1 METILNVLSVFGG
14 LAMFLYGMALMSE
27 GLQKSAGDR
36 LRTFMAKMTSN
47 APKQIFTGTIVTAL
61 VQSSSATTIM
71 VVSFVNAGLLTLG
84 NSIGV
89 IMGANIGT
97 TLTAWV
103 TALGFSV
110 NIALFAVPMMAFGYL
125 MHSSKKSTLKNLGQF
140 LMGFAVMYVGL
151 TFMKDCANELIGPK
165 GVFIDQME
173 NFFSSINDWGF
184 GSVLLFM
191 LAGAVLTIVLQASS
205 ATMAITMLLAASGL
219 IGFEL
224 AVAMVLGE
232 NIGTTI
238 TANLAAS
245 IANTSAKRAARAHTI
260 FNIIG
265 VIWVLCLFVPIVA
278 LICNIMDAIGFANP
292 MTLDL
297 EGLSAAVDTAK
308 EAAAPEAVYSSYLS
322 QVAVDPTV
330 TVEAVK
336 EAANV
341 EVSSAEAAFTAA
353 KDAMLYGVAMLHT
366 LFNVTN
372 TLILIWFVPLI
383 EKAVIWLVKE
393 PKGEHEVFRLKYIS
407 GGPLSTAEL
416 SLNEAQ
422 QEIVHFAE
430 ICRNGFGYIRD
441 AINEQ
446 DPDKFDELN
455 DKLIKYEEITDR
467 IEFEI
472 ASYLNDVSKNE
483 ISEEAKERI
492 KAMYKIIGEM
502 ESLGDS
508 GESIGRILKRKNIHG
523 KSFDKPLLDRLNKM
537 MDLVQK
543 GYDVMI
549 ENLKNNNLRDI
560 TNAENCEYNIN
571 EYRNYMREEHI
582 VNIENNSYNYL
593 TGVYYVDVLSE
604 LEKIGDFLINI
615 SQATKG
621 KYEYE
626 N

>member
-1 METILNVLSVFGG
+1 METILNVLSVLGG

-36 LRTFMAKMTSN
+36 LRSFMAKMTSN
-47 APKQIFTGTIVTAL
+47 APKRIFTGTIVTCL

-84 NSIGV
+84 NAIGV

-97 TLTAWV
+97 TLTAWI
-103 TALGFSV
+103 TSLGFSV

-125 MHSSKKSTLKNLGQF
+125 MHCSKKSTLKNLGQF

-151 TFMKDCANELIGPK
+151 TFMKDCANAVIGPD
-165 GVFIDQME
+165 GEYAGQMKT
-173 NFFSSINDWGF
+173 FFGSINGFGF
-184 GSVLLFM
+184 GSILLF
-191 LAGAVLTIVLQASS
+191 LFAGAVLTIVLQASS
-205 ATMAITMLLAASGL
+205 ATMAITMVLAASGL
-219 IGFEL
+219 INFEL

-238 TANLAAS
+238 TANIAAAV
-245 IANTSAKRAARAHTI
+245 ANTSAKRAARAHTI

-265 VIWVLCLFVPIVA
+265 VIWVLCLFYVIVP
-278 LICNIMDAIGFANP
+278 LICKIM
-292 MTLDL
+292 
-297 EGLSAAVDTAK
+297 TA
-308 EAAAPEAVYSSYLS
+308 LGW
-322 QVAVDPTV
+322 VDPTLASESLKMNAENMARMAADPSRRDLEIASAG
-330 TVEAVK
+330 TVAMW
-336 EAANV
+336 
-341 EVSSAEAAFTAA
+341 
-353 KDAMLYGVAMLHT
+353 KDSLLYGIAMLHT

-372 TLILIWFVPLI
+372 TLVLIWFTPLI
-383 EKAVIWLVKE
+383 EKAVCWLVKE
-393 PKGEHEVFRLKYIS
+393 PKGEQEVFRLKYIS

-430 ICRNGFGYIRD
+430 ICRNGFGYVREG
-441 AINEQ
+441 INEQ
-446 DPDKFDELN
+446 DPDKFDKIN

-467 IEFEI
+467 IEYEI
-472 ASYLNDVSKNE
+472 ATYLNEVSKNE

-508 GESIGRILKRKNIHG
+508 GESIGRILKRKNVHG
-523 KSFDKPLLDRLNKM
+523 KAFDKPLLDRLNKM

-549 ENLKNNNLRDI
+549 ENLKNDNLKDI

-571 EYRNYMREEHI
+571 ECRNYMREEHI

-615 SQATKG
+615 SQAAKG
-621 KYEYE
+621 K
-626 N
+626 

>member
-1 METILNVLSVFGG
+1 MDTILNVLSVLGG

-36 LRTFMAKMTSN
+36 LRSFMAKMTSN
-47 APKQIFTGTIVTAL
+47 APKRILTGTLVTAL

-71 VVSFVNAGLLTLG
+71 VVSFVNAGLLSLG
-84 NSIGV
+84 NAIGV

-103 TALGFSV
+103 TSLGFSV
-110 NIALFAVPMMAFGYL
+110 NIALFAVPMMAFGFVL
-125 MHSSKKSTLKNLGQF
+125 HSMKRSSFKNIGQF

-151 TFMKDCANELIGPK
+151 TFMKDCANAIIGPEGAYAEQMK
-165 GVFIDQME
+165 VF
-173 NFFSSINDWGF
+173 FGSINGYGL
-184 GSVLLFM
+184 GSILLF
-191 LAGAVLTIVLQASS
+191 LVAGAVLTIVLQASS

-238 TANLAAS
+238 TANIAAAV
-245 IANTSAKRAARAHTI
+245 ANTSAKRAARAHTI
-260 FNIIG
+260 FNIVG
-265 VIWVLCLFVPIVA
+265 VIWVLLLFSPIVA
-278 LICNIMDAIGFANP
+278 LICKVMTSLGFADP
-292 MTLDL
+292 MTVDMAGLNSALL
-297 EGLSAAVDTAK
+297 EAKAAEGATPESIAVAEGAFLEAK
-308 EAAAPEAVYSSYLS
+308 
-322 QVAVDPTV
+322 
-330 TVEAVK
+330 
-336 EAANV
+336 N
-341 EVSSAEAAFTAA
+341 
-353 KDAMLYGVAMLHT
+353 AMLYGIAMLHT

-372 TLILIWFVPLI
+372 TLILIWFTPLI
-383 EKAVIWLVKE
+383 EKAVCWLVKE
-393 PKGEHEVFRLKYIS
+393 PKGETEVFRLKYIS

-422 QEIVHFAE
+422 QEIVHYAE
-430 ICRNGFGYIRD
+430 ICRNGFGYIRE
-441 AINEQ
+441 AVNEQ
-446 DPDKFDELN
+446 DADKFDKIN

-467 IEFEI
+467 IEYEI
-472 ASYLNDVSKNE
+472 ASYLNEVSKNE

-508 GESIGRILKRKNIHG
+508 GESIGRILKRKNVHG
-523 KSFDKPLLDRLNKM
+523 KAFDKPLLDRLNKM

-543 GYDVMI
+543 GYDAMVD
-549 ENLKNNNLRDI
+549 NLKKDNLKDI

-571 EYRNYMREEHI
+571 ECRNHLREEHI

-615 SQATKG
+615 SQAQKV
-621 KYEYE
+621 KYDHQ

>member
-1 METILNVLSVFGG
+1 MTTILNVLSVLGG

-36 LRTFMAKMTSN
+36 LRAFMAKMTSN
-47 APKQIFTGTIVTAL
+47 AVKRVFTGTLVTCL

-84 NSIGV
+84 NAIGV

-97 TLTAWV
+97 TLTAWI
-103 TALGFSV
+103 TSLGFSV

-125 MHSSKKSTLKNLGQF
+125 MHCSKKDSLKNVGQF

-151 TFMKDCANELIGPK
+151 TFMKDCSNAILGQYQT
-165 GVFIDQME
+165 GMMS
-173 NFFSSINDWGF
+173 FFGSINGFGF
-184 GSVLLFM
+184 GSIILF
-191 LAGAVLTIVLQASS
+191 LIAGAVLTIVLQASS

-219 IGFEL
+219 IDFKL

-238 TANLAAS
+238 TANIAAAV
-245 IANTSAKRAARAHTI
+245 ANTSAKRAARAHTI
-260 FNIIG
+260 FNIVG
-265 VIWVLCLFVPIVA
+265 VIWVLLVFGPIVK
-278 LICNIMDAIGFANP
+278 LICMIMESLNFYNP
-292 MTLDL
+292 MEASSQLAAIATGNL
-297 EGLSAAVDTAK
+297 EAGA
-308 EAAAPEAVYSSYLS
+308 EM
-322 QVAVDPTV
+322 
-330 TVEAVK
+330 VEMYK
-336 EAANV
+336 N
-341 EVSSAEAAFTAA
+341 SL
-353 KDAMLYGVAMLHT
+353 LYGIAMLHT

-372 TLILIWFVPLI
+372 TLVLIWFTPLI

-393 PKGEHEVFRLKYIS
+393 PKGETEVFRLKYIS

-416 SLNEAQ
+416 SISEAE

-430 ICRNGFGYIRD
+430 ICRNGFGYMRA

-446 DPDKFDELN
+446 DPENFDKLN

-467 IEFEI
+467 IEYEI
-472 ASYLNDVSKNE
+472 ASYLNEVSKGHLSDE
-483 ISEEAKERI
+483 SKARI
-492 KAMYKIIGEM
+492 KSLYKIIGEM

-508 GESIGRILKRKNIHG
+508 GEAIGRILKRRNAHG
-523 KSFDKPLLDRLNKM
+523 KVFDKSILDRLNRM
-537 MDLVQK
+537 CDLVQK

-549 ENLKNNNLRDI
+549 ENLKNVDHRDLS
-560 TNAENCEYNIN
+560 AAQNCEYNIN
-571 EYRNYMREEHI
+571 ECRNHLREEHI
-582 VNIENNSYNYL
+582 VNIESDSYNYL
-593 TGVYYVDVLSE
+593 TGVYYMDVLSE

-615 SQATKG
+615 SQAVVG

-626 N
+626 A

>member
-1 METILNVLSVFGG
+1 MTTLLNVLSVLGG

-36 LRTFMAKMTSN
+36 LRAFMAKMTSN
-47 APKQIFTGTIVTAL
+47 AFKRVLTGTVVTCL

-84 NSIGV
+84 NAIGV

-97 TLTAWV
+97 TLTAWI
-103 TALGFSV
+103 TSLGFSV

-125 MHSSKKSTLKNLGQF
+125 MHCSKKSALKNVGQF

-151 TFMKDCANELIGPK
+151 TFMKDCANAVLGEYQTGMM
-165 GVFIDQME
+165 G
-173 NFFSSINDWGF
+173 FFGSINGFGF
-184 GSVLLFM
+184 GSILLF
-191 LAGAVLTIVLQASS
+191 LIAGAVLTIVLQASS

-219 IGFEL
+219 IDFKL

-238 TANLAAS
+238 TANIAAAV
-245 IANTSAKRAARAHTI
+245 ANTSAKRAARAHTI
-260 FNIIG
+260 FNIVG
-265 VIWVLCLFVPIVA
+265 VIWVLAVFAPIVK
-278 LICNIMDAIGFANP
+278 LICLIMTKLGFYDPMSASASLAAIANGT
-292 MTLDL
+292 MAGD
-297 EGLSAAVDTAK
+297 
-308 EAAAPEAVYSSYLS
+308 
-322 QVAVDPTV
+322 
-330 TVEAVK
+330 
-336 EAANV
+336 
-341 EVSSAEAAFTAA
+341 AEAIELY
-353 KDAMLYGVAMLHT
+353 KNSLLYGIAMLHT

-372 TLILIWFVPLI
+372 TLILIWFTPLI
-383 EKAVIWLVKE
+383 EKAVVWLVKE

-416 SLNEAQ
+416 SIAEAQ
-422 QEIVHFAE
+422 QEILHFAE
-430 ICRNGFGYIRD
+430 ICRNGFGYIRQ

-446 DPDKFDELN
+446 NPDEFDKLN
-455 DKLIKYEEITDR
+455 EKLIKYEEITDR

-472 ASYLNDVSKNE
+472 ATYLNEVSKNE
-483 ISEEAKERI
+483 ISEEAADEI

-508 GESIGRILKRKNIHG
+508 GEAIGRILKRKNAHG
-523 KSFDKPLLDRLNKM
+523 KVFDKAILDRLNKM

-543 GYDVMI
+543 AYDVMI
-549 ENLKNNNLRDI
+549 ENLRNKENLVDI

-571 EYRNYMREEHI
+571 ECRNHLREEHI

-593 TGVYYVDVLSE
+593 TGVYYMDVLSE
-604 LEKIGDFLINI
+604 LEKIGDFMINI
-615 SQATKG
+615 SQASRQKN
-621 KYEYE
+621 EY
-626 N
+626 

>member
-47 APKQIFTGTIVTAL
+47 APKQIFTGTLVTAL

-84 NSIGV
+84 NAIGV

-103 TALGFSV
+103 TSLGFSV
-110 NIALFAVPMMAFGYL
+110 NIALFAVPMMAFGFL
-125 MHSSKKSTLKNLGQF
+125 LHSSKKSTLKNIGQF

-151 TFMKDCANELIGPK
+151 TFMKDCANALIGPK
-165 GVFIDQME
+165 GTYINEME
-173 NFFSSINDWGF
+173 SFFSSINNWGF
-184 GSVLLFM
+184 GSILLFM

-238 TANLAAS
+238 TANIAAAV
-245 IANTSAKRAARAHTI
+245 ANTSAKRAARAHTI
-260 FNIIG
+260 FNLIG
-265 VIWVLCLFVPIVA
+265 VFWVLCLFTPIVY
-278 LICNIMDAIGFANP
+278 LICDVMTAVGFANP

-297 EGLSAAVDTAK
+297 ESLNSAVESANASKDTAAIASAT
-308 EAAAPEAVYSSYLS
+308 EALEAG
-322 QVAVDPTV
+322 
-330 TVEAVK
+330 K
-336 EAANV
+336 N
-341 EVSSAEAAFTAA
+341 
-353 KDAMLYGVAMLHT
+353 AMLYGIAMLHT

-372 TLILIWFVPLI
+372 TLVLIWFVPLI
-383 EKAVIWLVKE
+383 EKAVVWLVRE
-393 PKGEHEVFRLKYIS
+393 PKGEQEVFRLKYIA

-416 SLNEAQ
+416 SLNEAE

-430 ICRNGFGYIRD
+430 ICKNGFSYVRE

-446 DPDKFDELN
+446 DPEKFDKLN

-472 ASYLNDVSKNE
+472 AAYLNDVSKNE
-483 ISEEAKERI
+483 LSEESKARI
-492 KAMYKIIGEM
+492 KSMYKIIGEM
-502 ESLGDS
+502 ESLGDA
-508 GESIGRILKRKNIHG
+508 GEAIGRILMRKNAHN
-523 KSFDKPLLDRLNKM
+523 KVFDKTILDRLNKM
-537 MDLVQK
+537 SDLVDK
-543 GYDVMI
+543 AYDVMI
-549 ENLKNNNLRDI
+549 LNLKNSNLKDI
-560 TNAENCEYNIN
+560 SNADNCEYNIN
-571 EYRNYMREEHI
+571 ECRNHLREEHI
-582 VNIENNSYNYL
+582 VNIESNSYNYL
-593 TGVYYVDVLSE
+593 TGVYYIDVLSQ
-604 LEKIGDFLINI
+604 LEKIGDYLINV
-615 SQATKG
+615 SQAARS
-621 KYEYE
+621 KYNYE
-626 N
+626 G

>member
-1 METILNVLSVFGG
+1 MLGG

-47 APKQIFTGTIVTAL
+47 SFKRVLTGTVVTCL

-84 NSIGV
+84 NAIGV

-97 TLTAWV
+97 TLTAWI
-103 TALGFSV
+103 TSLGFSV
-110 NIALFAVPMMAFGYL
+110 NIALFAVPMMGIGYL
-125 MHSSKKSTLKNLGQF
+125 MHCSKKATLKNVGQF

-151 TFMKDCANELIGPK
+151 TFMKDCSNAILGQYNTG
-165 GVFIDQME
+165 MMS
-173 NFFSSINDWGF
+173 FFGSINGFGF
-184 GSVLLFM
+184 GSVLLFL

-219 IGFEL
+219 IDFKL

-238 TANLAAS
+238 TANIAAAV
-245 IANTSAKRAARAHTI
+245 ANTSAKRAARAHTI
-260 FNIIG
+260 FNIVG
-265 VIWVLCLFVPIVA
+265 VIWVLCVFGPIVKLICMVMEGLDFYNPMEASAQLA
-278 LICNIMDAIGFANP
+278 LIANG
-292 MTLDL
+292 
-297 EGLSAAVDTAK
+297 EVAA
-308 EAAAPEAVYSSYLS
+308 
-322 QVAVDPTV
+322 DP
-330 TVEAVK
+330 
-336 EAANV
+336 
-341 EVSSAEAAFTAA
+341 
-353 KDAMLYGVAMLHT
+353 AMLEIYKNSLLYGIAMLHT

-372 TLILIWFVPLI
+372 TLVLIWFTPLI
-383 EKAVIWLVKE
+383 EKAVCWLVKE
-393 PKGEHEVFRLKYIS
+393 PKGETEVFRLKYIA

-441 AINEQ
+441 AVNEQ
-446 DPDKFDELN
+446 DPDKFDQLN

-472 ASYLNDVSKNE
+472 ATYLNEVSKNE

-523 KSFDKPLLDRLNKM
+523 KAFDKPLLDRLNKM

-543 GYDVMI
+543 GYDAMV
-549 ENLKNNNLRDI
+549 ENLKNHNLRDI

-571 EYRNYMREEHI
+571 ECRNHLREEHI
-582 VNIENNSYNYL
+582 VNIESNSYNYL
-593 TGVYYVDVLSE
+593 TGVYYMDVLSE

-615 SQATKG
+615 SQASKG

>member
-1 METILNVLSVFGG
+1 METILNVLSVLGG

-36 LRTFMAKMTSN
+36 LRSFMAKMTSN
-47 APKQIFTGTIVTAL
+47 APKRILTGTLVTAL

-84 NSIGV
+84 NAIGV

-103 TALGFSV
+103 TSLGFSV
-110 NIALFAVPMMAFGYL
+110 NIALFAVPMMAFGFIL
-125 MHSSKKSTLKNLGQF
+125 HSMKKSSLKNIGQF

-151 TFMKDCANELIGPK
+151 TFMKDCANAVLGEYET
-165 GVFIDQME
+165 QMMG
-173 NFFSSINDWGF
+173 FFGSINGFGF
-184 GSVLLFM
+184 GSILLF
-191 LAGAVLTIVLQASS
+191 LVAGAVLTIVLQASS

-238 TANLAAS
+238 TANIAAAV
-245 IANTSAKRAARAHTI
+245 ANTSAKRAARAHTI
-260 FNIIG
+260 FNIVG
-265 VIWVLCLFVPIVA
+265 VIWVLILFGPIVA
-278 LICNIMDAIGFANP
+278 LICKIMTALGFADP
-292 MTLDL
+292 MTVDMA
-297 EGLSAAVDTAK
+297 GLNAALTSAK
-308 EAAAPEAVYSSYLS
+308 AAPGATPESIAVAEDAFLEA
-322 QVAVDPTV
+322 
-330 TVEAVK
+330 K
-336 EAANV
+336 N
-341 EVSSAEAAFTAA
+341 
-353 KDAMLYGVAMLHT
+353 AMLYGIAMLHT
-366 LFNVTN
+366 LFNVIN
-372 TLILIWFVPLI
+372 TLVLIWFTPLI
-383 EKAVIWLVKE
+383 EKAVVWLVKE
-393 PKGEHEVFRLKYIS
+393 PKGEHEVFRLKYIA

-422 QEIVHFAE
+422 QEIIHFAE
-430 ICRNGFGYIRD
+430 ICRNGFGNIRE
-441 AINEQ
+441 AINSQ
-446 DPDKFDELN
+446 DPDEFDKLN

-472 ASYLNDVSKNE
+472 ATYLNEVSKNE
-483 ISEEAKERI
+483 LSQESLEHT

-508 GESIGRILKRKNIHG
+508 GEAIGRILKRRNAHG
-523 KSFDKPLLDRLNKM
+523 KVFDKPLLDRLNKM

-549 ENLKNNNLRDI
+549 ENLKNNELKDI
-560 TNAENCEYNIN
+560 ANAENCEYNIN
-571 EYRNYMREEHI
+571 ECRNHLREEHI
-582 VNIENNSYNYL
+582 VNIENSSYNYL
-593 TGVYYVDVLSE
+593 TGVYYMDVLSE

-615 SQATKG
+615 SQANKR
-621 KYEYE
+621 KHD
-626 N
+626 NQN